1 MTIINMSGGK
11 PAKPIVVEAVEETP
25 STLPYTFLPKEGVD
39 YLSSVTVGKDPNL
52 VPGNV
57 KKDVSIFGVEGTF
70 EGSGGGIGPD
80 TFVSDANWVAP
91 IAYLIKG
98 QTMWNEGTPVTI
110 EELPDLMYYGFNTTF
125 KCAVDNRSVLF
136 SYRGF
141 STSNWPSY
149 EYRKYVFEAQHL
161 ELKNIAVTAEEPR
174 FFGSVPVSGLFGGKV
189 IGAGDS
195 IKLWMKLGI
204 EALTPTGFD
213 PNDVPVI
220 GTLSF
225 NSSNIRD
232 AILTVDV
239 PEITLYVRSDAS
251 SSTVTVNLVPYYGE
265 LIT

>member
-25 STLPYTFLPKEGVD
+25 STLPYTFLPREGVD

-57 KKDVSIFGVEGTF
+57 KKDVSIFGTVGTY

-80 TFVSDANWVAP
+80 ISVSDATWAAP
-91 IAYLIKG
+91 IAYLADSS
-98 QTMWNEGTPVTI
+98 TMWDEGTPVTT
-110 EELPDLMYYGFNTTF
+110 EELPDVMYYGFNSRF
-125 KCAVDNRSVLF
+125 KCAVDNRCLLF
-136 SYRGF
+136 SYQGF
-141 STSNWPSY
+141 STSNWPSF

-161 ELKNIAVTAEEPR
+161 ELRNMGVAPEPPR
-174 FFGSVPVSGLFGGKV
+174 FYGQMPVSGLFGGKV

-204 EALTPTGFD
+204 QSVTPTAFD
-213 PNDVPVI
+213 PNDIPII

-225 NSSNIRD
+225 NSTNIRD

-239 PEITLYVRSDAS
+239 PEITVYVRSDAS
-251 SSTVTVNLVPYYGE
+251 SNATTLNLEPYYGE
-265 LIT
+265 LIS

>member
-25 STLPYTFLPKEGVD
+25 STLPYTFMPKEGVD

-57 KKDVSIFGVEGTF
+57 KKDVSIFGTVGTL
-70 EGSGGGIGPD
+70 ESGGGIGPD
-80 TFVSDANWVAP
+80 TSVSDANWVSP
-91 IAYLIKG
+91 IAYLVEV
-98 QTMWNEGTPVTI
+98 QTMWNEGTPITT
-110 EELPDLMYYGFNTTF
+110 EELPDVMYYGFNSVF
-125 KCAVDNRSVLF
+125 KCAVDNRYVLF
-136 SYRGF
+136 SYQGF
-141 STSNWPSY
+141 STSNWPPY
-149 EYRKYVFEAQHL
+149 EYRKYVFKAQHL
-161 ELKNIAVTAEEPR
+161 ELRNIGAAPEPPR
-174 FFGSVPVSGLFGGKV
+174 FYGSMPVSELFGGKV

-195 IKLWMKLGI
+195 IKLWMKFGVESLAPI
-204 EALTPTGFD
+204 GFD

-251 SSTVTVNLVPYYGE
+251 SSTATLNLVPYYGE
-265 LIT
+265 LIS

>member
-11 PAKPIVVEAVEETP
+11 PAKPIVVEAVEDTP
-25 STLPYTFLPKEGVD
+25 STLPHTYKPSEGYD
-39 YLSSVTVGKDPNL
+39 YLSSVTVGADPNL
-52 VPGNV
+52 QSGNI
-57 KKDVSIFGVEGTF
+57 KQGVSIFGVEGTLT
-70 EGSGGGIGPD
+70 SGGGIGPD
-80 TFVSDANWVAP
+80 TSVSDATWVSP
-91 IAYLIKG
+91 VAYLIEM
-98 QTMWNEGTPVTI
+98 QTMWNEGTPVTA
-110 EELPDLMYYGFNTTF
+110 EELPDVMYYGFNNTF

-136 SYRGF
+136 SYQGF
-141 STSNWPSY
+141 STSDWPSSY

-161 ELKNIAVTAEEPR
+161 ELKNTAVTAEVPR
-174 FFGSVPVSGLFGGKV
+174 FYGTMPVSELFGGKV

-195 IKLWMKLGI
+195 IKLWMKLRI
-204 EALTPTGFD
+204 EALAPIGFD

-251 SSTVTVNLVPYYGE
+251 SSTATVGLVPYYGE
-265 LIT
+265 LIS